1 MRLSRWTLCAGE
13 RDIVMVRMRKGL
25 GESGS
30 NQVQYTDR
38 ELRTRG
44 NAPLPPGAWT
54 EGSFKV
60 DVKDSIILAS
70 SSIRGEEV
78 L

>member
-1 MRLSRWTLCAGE
+1 MA
-13 RDIVMVRMRKGL
+13 RMRKGL
-25 GESGS
+25 SGCEN

-38 ELRTRG
+38 EVRTSR

-54 EGSFKV
+54 EGSFQG

-70 SSIRGEEV
+70 SSIRGAEV

>member
-1 MRLSRWTLCAGE
+1 MA
-13 RDIVMVRMRKGL
+13 RMRKGL
-25 GESGS
+25 RECGD

-38 ELRTRG
+38 EVRTSR

-54 EGSFKV
+54 EGSFQG

-70 SSIRGEEV
+70 SSIRGAEV

>member
-1 MRLSRWTLCAGE
+1 
-13 RDIVMVRMRKGL
+13 MVKMRKGL

-30 NQVQYTDR
+30 NQVQFTDR
-38 ELRTRG
+38 ELRTSR
-44 NAPLPPGAWT
+44 NAPLLPGAWT
-54 EGSFKV
+54 EGSFQV

-70 SSIRGEEV
+70 SSIRGAEV